1 MAKDPLRKLIDSL
14 APLGPDS
21 AEKVVREVLK
31 AGDARRRDAERAV
44 AEVVAQARKSAEHFA
59 VVVQREVAKQ
69 LAVVVKRIDTLE
81 AQVDQVS
88 RNVNSARQR
97 VAERVPFVTRAAS
110 TSGGASAKTSGA
122 DKQVAKKQVAKKQ
135 AAKKQAAKKST
146 TKKSTTKPAAKKSAG
161 KKPVAKKSSAKK
173 ATTSTGRSGG
183 R

>member
-88 RNVNSARQR
+88 RNVNSARQK

-110 TSGGASAKTSGA
+110 TSGGGSAKTSGA
-122 DKQVAKKQVAKKQ
+122 DKRVAKQQV
-135 AAKKQAAKKST
+135 AKKST
-146 TKKSTTKPAAKKSAG
+146 TKKSTTKKSAAKKSAG
-161 KKPVAKKSSAKK
+161 KKQVAKKSGAKK
-173 ATTSTGRSGG
+173 SGAKKSMTSTGRSGG